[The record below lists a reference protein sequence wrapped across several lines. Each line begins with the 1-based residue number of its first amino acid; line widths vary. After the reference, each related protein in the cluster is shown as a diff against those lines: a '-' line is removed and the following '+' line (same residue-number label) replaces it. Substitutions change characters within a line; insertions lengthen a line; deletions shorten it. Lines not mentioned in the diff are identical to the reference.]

1 MLFTVMLAALE
12 EDDRSLAELIYIKY
26 KRQIYKI
33 AYSILNNHHDAEDV
47 LNDVMLNVINNIVKF
62 VDSDGNKTVAQ
73 IVIYSRNAAINR
85 YNKNKRKAETESSA
99 TYMDEDGTLNN
110 VDIPDSDAN
119 LEEIILR
126 EETSGIVRRYQLQL
140 PQEYQDAITL
150 VYGYDY
156 SNKDAAAILK
166 ITPNALT
173 LRLFKAKKKLLEL
186 AGGELY
192 EHIR

>member
-12 EDDRSLAELIYIKY
+12 EDERSLAEQIYIKH
-26 KRQIYKI
+26 KQQIYKI

-47 LNDVMLNVINNIVKF
+47 LNDVMLNVINNIEKF
-62 VDSDGNKTVAQ
+62 VDSDGNKTAAQ

-85 YNKNKRKAETESSA
+85 YNKNKRKAETESSV
-99 TYMDEDGTLNN
+99 TYMDEDGTRNN
-110 VDIPDSDAN
+110 VDIPDDDAN

-126 EETSGIVRRYQLQL
+126 DETSAIVRRYLLQL

-150 VYGYDY
+150 VYGYGY
-156 SNKDAAAILK
+156 SNKAAAGILE

-186 AGGELY
+186 AGGELC

>member
-1 MLFTVMLAALE
+1 MLFTVMLAALDD
-12 EDDRSLAELIYIKY
+12 DDRSLTEQIYIKY

-47 LNDVMLNVINNIVKF
+47 LNDVMLSVINNIEKF
-62 VDSDGNKTVAQ
+62 VDSDGNKTAAQ

-85 YNKNKRKAETESSA
+85 YNKNKHKAEKESSI

-110 VDIPDSDAN
+110 IEIPDMESD
-119 LEEIILR
+119 LDEIILR
-126 EETSGIVRRYQLQL
+126 DETSAIVRKYLLQL
-140 PQEYQDAITL
+140 PQEYQDAISL
-150 VYGYDY
+150 VYGCGY
-156 SNKDAAAILK
+156 SNKDAAGILG